1 MTFNGVSFTSSAG
14 AGVEGSWP
22 NRVAITWYQ
31 NGYHEIKQDLNFPGI
46 GKETEIF
53 DLPNLKTANL
63 DSPKLHFYFYND
75 AYEQIW
81 LGGLNL
87 YGPEGQ

>member
-1 MTFNGVSFTSSAG
+1 MPAWANT
-14 AGVEGSWP
+14 
-22 NRVAITWYQ
+22 
-31 NGYHEIKQDLNFPGI
+31 
-46 GKETEIF
+46 ETEIF

-81 LGGLNL
+81 VGGLNL